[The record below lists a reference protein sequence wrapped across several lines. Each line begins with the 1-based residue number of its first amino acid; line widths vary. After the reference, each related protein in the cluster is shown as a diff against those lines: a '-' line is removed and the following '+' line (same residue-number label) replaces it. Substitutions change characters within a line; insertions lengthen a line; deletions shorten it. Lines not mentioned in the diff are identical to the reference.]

1 MKNKDIVLSGI
12 ETNNLKGITIN
23 IKKNGIN
30 LIIGP
35 SGSGKSS
42 LAYNTIAAI
51 GQHELAAM
59 YADTIHEPEFKVESY
74 SNMIV
79 TIPIKQL
86 NNNNNVRSTIGTY
99 FSLSP
104 CLAKIFSS
112 LLDIPYDYFVLN
124 KSENVCPSCMGI
136 GYRKQLD
143 PNKIINYDATIA
155 DVPIRCWT
163 RGKEF
168 YKQIL
173 KRFCEEKKIDIYKT
187 FRELDEKERHA
198 ILYGISERKYGIK
211 YSVGNRKS
219 SRTTKYYGIMTD
231 TPMLKNFSPSDSFY
245 SPILCETC
253 GGEKYSQDHREA
265 KLCGFS
271 IGELLLKSF
280 DELLKWIETV
290 NNDYNDSHV
299 IFSLNQIKAFASK
312 AVELNLGH
320 LFLNRNIP
328 SLSGGELQRLRLVQ
342 VFASQLSDMLI
353 VLDEPTAGL
362 SEIEAKSVYDNI
374 KALSR
379 KHTLLIVD
387 HHSMF
392 FKDAA
397 SIIALGEGSGVNG
410 GNLMDAK
417 KYIQSQNKEY
427 SLKPRPIQKMIHIS
441 LANSVYNY
449 NGVKLEL
456 AANRMNIISGPSG
469 IGKSTLLREYF
480 TQYFENYTYI
490 NQKPILGNSHSTVAT
505 DLNIFNKIV
514 NLFAKEFKTEKSFFS
529 NMVSADGTCPQCF
542 GTGVITYGS
551 ELQGQVSLICKEC
564 NGTGFNKKLVKY
576 TINEKSILDI
586 WKMTIDEAYDYF
598 SKINKSISIILQK
611 ANELLLGHL
620 QIGQLTSSLSGG
632 ENLRVKLLKSI
643 KSSTHIYGI
652 DEPFKGLNNEEIY
665 KVAQFLSKL
674 ENEGKTII
682 VVDHEIQSFQYFSKH
697 IVLQN
702 NNGILCDNIQA
713 ESLCQKKR

>member
-1 MKNKDIVLSGI
+1 MGKKDIVLTGI

-42 LAYNTIAAI
+42 LAYDTVAAI
-51 GQHELAAM
+51 GQHELSSM

-86 NNNNNVRSTIGTY
+86 NSNNNVRSTIGTY

-124 KSENVCPSCMGI
+124 KAENVCPSCMGI

-143 PNKIINYDATIA
+143 PNKIVNYDVTIA

-163 RGKEF
+163 HGKEF

-173 KRFCEEKKIDIYKT
+173 KRFCEEKNIDIHKT
-187 FRELDEKERHA
+187 FRELNEKERHD
-198 ILYGISERKYGIK
+198 ILYGISKRKYGIK

-219 SRTTKYYGIMTD
+219 SRTTKYYGIMTEI
-231 TPMLKNFSPSDSFY
+231 PMLKNYSPSDTFY
-245 SPILCETC
+245 SHILCETC
-253 GGEKYSQDHREA
+253 GGEKYSQNHKDA

-271 IGELLLKSF
+271 IGELLLQPF
-280 DELLKWIETV
+280 DILLKWAENV
-290 NNDYNDSHV
+290 NNEYSDSRV
-299 IFSLNQIKAFASK
+299 LFSLNQIKTFASK
-312 AVELNLGH
+312 AIELNLGY

-362 SEIEAKSVYDNI
+362 SEIESKMVYDNI
-374 KALSR
+374 KALSL

-387 HHSMF
+387 HHTMF
-392 FKDAA
+392 YKDAA

-410 GNLMDAK
+410 GNLIDAK
-417 KYIQSQNKEY
+417 KYIQNQRNDFF
-427 SLKPRPIQKMIHIS
+427 LKPRPIHKMIHIS
-441 LANSVYNY
+441 LDNSVYNY
-449 NGVKLEL
+449 NGVRLDL
-456 AANRMNIISGPSG
+456 ADNCMNIISGPSG

-490 NQKPILGNSHSTVAT
+490 NQKPLLGNSHSTVAT

-514 NLFAKEFKTEKSFFS
+514 NIFAKEFKTEKSFFS
-529 NMVSADGTCPQCF
+529 NMVSADGACPKCF

-564 NGTGFNKKLVKY
+564 NGTGFNKKLAKY
-576 TINEKSILDI
+576 TILEKSILDI
-586 WKMTIDEAYDYF
+586 WKLTVDEAYDYF
-598 SKINKSISIILQK
+598 SKVNKDISNILQK

-632 ENLRVKLLKSI
+632 ENLRVKLLKSV
-643 KSSTHIYGI
+643 KSSTLIYGI

-665 KVAQFLSKL
+665 KVAQFLSKM

-682 VVDHEIQSFQYFSKH
+682 VVDHEIQSFKYFSKH
-697 IVLQN
+697 IILQN
-702 NNGILCDNIQA
+702 NNGILCDN
-713 ESLCQKKR
+713 K